1 MKKRYS
7 ISWESMKWASFSTS
21 SLLTVVG
28 PGKGREGVKTQVL
41 LNSCEPWGN
50 MVDAGSCMRGCRVL
64 VCRVCEMMMVGMT
77 EQRDEVLLVMN
88 NMLRRIRQGIMIPN
102 AQESFAKK
110 TPALSYYTLTKL
122 HMTRTADE

>member
-1 MKKRYS
+1 M
-7 ISWESMKWASFSTS
+7 
-21 SLLTVVG
+21 
-28 PGKGREGVKTQVL
+28 
-41 LNSCEPWGN
+41 
-50 MVDAGSCMRGCRVL
+50 
-64 VCRVCEMMMVGMT
+64 VCRVCEMMMVGIT
-77 EQRDEVLLVMN
+77 DQREEVLLVMN